1 MLRRQGVF
9 AGIKISTQFWFGPP
23 DNQASEPVRKSM
35 PSIRPSFIYR
45 LLPTLVLAT
54 LLTCAVNT
62 ADAVAQW
69 QPTKQIEIVIMA
81 GKGGGADKAVR
92 RMIKIIAD
100 NKLAAV
106 PFKPINITGGS
117 GANAMLHL
125 KNRSGDNHLLLFTL
139 NSFYTTPLR
148 RPELKLDISKFAA
161 IGRMAEDTFLIW
173 VHSSR
178 TDITSFYTFIEAVHA
193 AGSNWIMAGTGT
205 GSEDNLL
212 TDFLNASY
220 GLKMTYKPFKGG
232 GRVAKELVAKR
243 CHSTVNNPSE
253 QLKYYN
259 AGTTKPLAAFTPR
272 RLKKFLRVPTLRET
286 GMEFQYYMQ
295 RSVVGAPG
303 MSAAA
308 QQYYQRL
315 FKNVFDSKQWQAYR
329 SKNSLGGAFISGP
342 KLHKYWLRQRQKH
355 ARWLMAIPLMG
366 AAAFN

>member
-1 MLRRQGVF
+1 
-9 AGIKISTQFWFGPP
+9 
-23 DNQASEPVRKSM
+23 M
-35 PSIRPSFIYR
+35 PSTRFSFFRP

-54 LLTCAVNT
+54 LLTCAANT
-62 ADAVAQW
+62 PDAVAQW
-69 QPTKQIEIVIMA
+69 QPTKDVQFIIMA

-92 RMIKIIAD
+92 RMVKIIA
-100 NKLAAV
+100 NSKLAAV

-125 KNRSGDNHLLLFTL
+125 KKRAGDNHLILFTL

-148 RPELKLDISKFAA
+148 RPELKLDISQFAP
-161 IGRMAEDTFLIW
+161 IGRMAEDTFILW

-178 TDITSFYTFIEAVHA
+178 SDLRSFDDFIKAARA
-193 AGSNWIMAGTGT
+193 AGSKWIMAGTGS

-212 TDFLNASY
+212 TDFLNATY

-232 GRVAKELVAKR
+232 GRVAKELVAQA
-243 CHSTVNNPSE
+243 CDSTVNNPSE
-253 QLKYYN
+253 QLKYFN
-259 AGTTKPLAAFTPR
+259 AGTTKPLAAFTPS
-272 RLKKFLRVPTLRET
+272 RLKKFLRIPTLRET
-286 GMEFQYYMQ
+286 GMEFHYYMQ

-315 FKNVFDSKQWQAYR
+315 FKNVFDSKEWQAYR
-329 SKNSLGGAFISGP
+329 TKNSLGGDFISGP
-342 KLHKYWLRQRQKH
+342 KLHSYWLRQRQKH